1 MRRIEFH
8 VAGIRHRLDAQSL
21 WQLGES
27 LPIKALLIREPENSA
42 DPNAIK
48 VVVKRGHIHM
58 GYVPAG
64 IAVKLAPRLD
74 AGKMEV
80 VSCKVID
87 IDVDYMVA
95 TAVAKLRRLLK

>member
-1 MRRIEFH
+1 MRRLEFH
-8 VAGIRHRLDAQSL
+8 VAGIRHRLDVSSL
-21 WQLGES
+21 ALLGES
-27 LPIKALLIREPENSA
+27 LPIKAMLIREPENPA

-64 IAVKLAPRLD
+64 IAVALAPRLD
-74 AGKMEV
+74 AGKTEV

-87 IDVDYMVA
+87 IDSDYMAA
-95 TAVAKLRRLLK
+95 TAVVKL